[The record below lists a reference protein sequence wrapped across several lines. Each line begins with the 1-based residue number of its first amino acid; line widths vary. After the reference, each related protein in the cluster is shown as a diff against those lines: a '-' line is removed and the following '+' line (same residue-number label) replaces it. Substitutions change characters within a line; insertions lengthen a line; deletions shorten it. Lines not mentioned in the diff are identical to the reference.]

1 MCEAVEIILARLSS
15 YSSDFN
21 PIETSFVLLKAWI
34 RRNEKLMKSYT
45 AEYDDFEQFLQ
56 DAIKDQN
63 IRLSDSKNLFKL
75 IEIQYFTA
83 NLNA

>member
-1 MCEAVEIILARLSS
+1 
-15 YSSDFN
+15 
-21 PIETSFVLLKAWI
+21 
-34 RRNEKLMKSYT
+34 MKSYT